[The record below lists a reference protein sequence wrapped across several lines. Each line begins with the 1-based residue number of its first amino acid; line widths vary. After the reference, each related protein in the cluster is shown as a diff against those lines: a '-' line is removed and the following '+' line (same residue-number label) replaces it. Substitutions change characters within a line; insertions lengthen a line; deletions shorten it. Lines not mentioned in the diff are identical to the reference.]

1 MVGYPF
7 AAQHPERVT
16 RTAFGGRVS
25 SVYALT

>member
-1 MVGYPF
+1 MVGYPL

-16 RTAFGGRVS
+16 RAFGGRVS